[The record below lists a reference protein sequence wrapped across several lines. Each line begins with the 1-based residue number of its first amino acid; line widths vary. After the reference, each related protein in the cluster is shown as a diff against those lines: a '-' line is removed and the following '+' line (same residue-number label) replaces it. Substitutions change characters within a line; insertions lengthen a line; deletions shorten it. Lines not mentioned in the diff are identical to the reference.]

1 MTDWQSSRDT
11 PPSSPTPEAELSL
24 RHNYL
29 DNGGDEDGVQWR
41 PIRTP
46 HEQHS
51 GVDAVGSALS
61 TVEMGI
67 TMRPTELGIAGD
79 PVASSNGL
87 GTVMTRKQV
96 DPGSCSDKEKGR
108 MVKLAMEGWMENAVE
123 TLTGRGLADEMGM
136 NQSTDR
142 SALVVIGELWGGRS
156 TRSRKR
162 QDGLGL
168 QATE

>member
-1 MTDWQSSRDT
+1 
-11 PPSSPTPEAELSL
+11 
-24 RHNYL
+24 
-29 DNGGDEDGVQWR
+29 
-41 PIRTP
+41 
-46 HEQHS
+46 
-51 GVDAVGSALS
+51 
-61 TVEMGI
+61 
-67 TMRPTELGIAGD
+67 MRPTELGIAGD